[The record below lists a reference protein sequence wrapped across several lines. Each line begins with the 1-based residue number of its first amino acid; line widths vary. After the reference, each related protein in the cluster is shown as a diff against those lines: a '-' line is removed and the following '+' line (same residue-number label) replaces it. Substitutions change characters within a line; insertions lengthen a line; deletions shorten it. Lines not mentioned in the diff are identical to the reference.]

1 MMHET
6 LTAQPT
12 LTADRFTLR
21 PCRKSDAGLIAM
33 YASDKRVARGS
44 RAIPH
49 PLPPGTVEAMIERAN
64 APDRVEDVWVLDG
77 SSHDHVEAMGLV
89 SLIRMDR
96 DQSEFHGW
104 IAPAFW
110 NAGFASEALR
120 ILIAA
125 NPHGS
130 RRIFAEVFQD
140 SPESARVLTNCGF
153 DYLGDAEAFNVAR
166 NAVVPTWTYTLQLA
180 P

>member
-6 LTAQPT
+6 VINQPT
-12 LTADRFTLR
+12 FTADRFVLR
-21 PCRKSDAGLIAM
+21 PLRKSDAGLIEM

-49 PLPPGTVEAMIERAN
+49 PLPPGMVSAMIQRVTAD
-64 APDRVEDVWVLDG
+64 DRTEDVWVLDG
-77 SSHDHVEAMGLV
+77 SASGHVEAMGIV
-89 SLIRMDR
+89 SLVRMDR
-96 DQSEFHGW
+96 NQSEFHGW

-110 NAGFASEALR
+110 NAGFATEALR
-120 ILIAA
+120 VLIRE
-125 NPHGS
+125 NPHES
-130 RRIFAEVFQD
+130 KRLFAEVFQD

-153 DYLGDAEAFNVAR
+153 DYLGDAEAYSVAR
-166 NAVVPTWTYTLQLA
+166 GANVPTWTYTLQLA

>member
-6 LTAQPT
+6 LNAQPT
-12 LTADRFTLR
+12 MTAERFTLR
-21 PCRKSDAGLIAM
+21 PCRTSDAGLIEM

-49 PLPPGTVEAMIERAN
+49 PLPPGAVGAMIKRAQD
-64 APDRVEDVWVLDG
+64 PDRTEDVWVLDG
-77 SSHDHVEAMGLV
+77 SDHDHVEAMGLV
-89 SLIRMDR
+89 TLVRMDR

-110 NAGFASEALR
+110 NAGYASEALR
-120 ILIAA
+120 MLIAT
-125 NPHGS
+125 NPHGAA
-130 RRIFAEVFQD
+130 RMFAEVFQD

-166 NAVVPTWTYTLQLA
+166 NSVVPTWTYTLQLA